1 MRAISSFSFEAGI
14 STRECLAAI
23 ALRIRVNISAMGSV
37 MYISKSG
44 VGCRV
49 SGDGL
54 GPAFK
59 PVPDTWPLGTLLF
72 LPARLYDARNLSLE
86 RQVAETDTA
95 QVELAQIRAR
105 PAATF
110 AARIT
115 AHFELRFPCRLC
127 N

>member
-59 PVPDTWPLGTLLF
+59 PAPDTWPLAPCFFYQLAFTTPGIC
-72 LPARLYDARNLSLE
+72 PWSARSRK
-86 RQVAETDTA
+86 
-95 QVELAQIRAR
+95 QIRHRLNLRRYAR
-105 PAATF
+105 GRPQ
-110 AARIT
+110 
-115 AHFELRFPCRLC
+115 RLQRV
-127 N
+127 